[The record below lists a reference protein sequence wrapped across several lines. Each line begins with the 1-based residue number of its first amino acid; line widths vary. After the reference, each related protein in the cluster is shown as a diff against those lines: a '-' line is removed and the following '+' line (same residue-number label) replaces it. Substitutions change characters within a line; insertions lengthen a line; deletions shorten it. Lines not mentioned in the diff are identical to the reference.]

1 MYKTSS
7 TYSELSPDQKNKDW
21 KSIDD
26 VVSKVLNKEEKK
38 FRVDGDI
45 EDKKCK
51 IYLKWIA
58 FWYDNNGVGRVLI
71 KS

>member
-51 IYLKWIA
+51 IYLK
-58 FWYDNNGVGRVLI
+58 
-71 KS
+71 